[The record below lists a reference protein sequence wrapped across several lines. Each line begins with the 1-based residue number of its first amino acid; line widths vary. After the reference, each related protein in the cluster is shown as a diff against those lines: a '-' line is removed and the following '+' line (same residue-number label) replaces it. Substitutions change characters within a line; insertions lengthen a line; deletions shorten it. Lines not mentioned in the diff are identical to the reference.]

1 MAIFCVFSVLDYSAH
16 VQISADDRI
25 SQQTM
30 IWVPICRVI
39 ECPSSMDEGH
49 IMAEINID
57 MNAPDHWQAGKCRR
71 KVDRGGTVE
80 VNKIKMSNFRSR
92 AETAGFRINADEKTM
107 KDQVNKELKEWAI
120 ERLIRFDQRL

>member
-1 MAIFCVFSVLDYSAH
+1 M
-16 VQISADDRI
+16 
-25 SQQTM
+25 
-30 IWVPICRVI
+30 
-39 ECPSSMDEGH
+39 
-49 IMAEINID
+49 
-57 MNAPDHWQAGKCRR
+57 
-71 KVDRGGTVE
+71 E